1 MLLDLWE
8 WFMLINDGVDIVLSS
23 LSSGTSYLPLSFIVV
38 TIVFLLISFFAW
50 RSTDIPDL
58 PEAPRPPYLIQ
69 ITAGTGNGGARQT
82 IADVRLISGIA
93 NFDENEILSRF
104 QNITTAYQNI
114 SRNQAT
120 NTDRNSLPGT
130 SRNVAGSRA
139 SASTVDTTTGSNF
152 RGRLPGRSFLL
163 GLLRQNPFARP
174 GGPAISNAIRAQL
187 SSPNVVVYHRVNVYH
202 HHIHSHLGR
211 NNPANA
217 NITAQQSA
225 NRNDE
230 QSSATNVDSPL
241 SQEESTADISSNPH
255 ISPVDQSVGNSQ
267 NNEQVFPTVPIRS
280 EDSEQVETHPDS
292 RNSVSSGAVQIQTAV
307 VEGASQNSCPTAS
320 TSSSSAFATM
330 PLRSD
335 QNRKDG
341 SSHSASAQSKTNA
354 GSSTEGDDVK
364 FTIKFLNDTQMDVT
378 SQLSEKI
385 VDFKRRHFAT
395 EMSENKTVRLIFN
408 GRVLDNDAKT
418 LREFG
423 IFDQC
428 VVHCLIVNRQQ
439 NQDQSRSGG
448 TSGSSTGAQGDST
461 PGNVRRVVGLPEP
474 GMFFVAF
481 IGIFLVFLWFI
492 CLHFGQHLFTQ
503 SAVVSL
509 TVLTAI
515 FLIGIVA
522 CYLPLP
528 AN

>member
-8 WFMLINDGVDIVLSS
+8 WFILINDGVDIVLSS

-38 TIVFLLISFFAW
+38 TIIFLSLSFFAW

-69 ITAGTGNGGARQT
+69 ITAGPGSGGARQT

-120 NTDRNSLPGT
+120 NTDRNSQPGT
-130 SRNVAGSRA
+130 SRNLAGSNRA
-139 SASTVDTTTGSNF
+139 TTAVDTTTGPNV

-163 GLLRQNPFARP
+163 GLLRQTNPFTRP

-211 NNPANA
+211 NNPANP
-217 NITAQQSA
+217 TLTPQQGT
-225 NRNDE
+225 NRNND
-230 QSSATNVDSPL
+230 QPSATNVDSPL
-241 SQEESTADISSNPH
+241 SPQEQSSSDISSNPQT
-255 ISPVDQSVGNSQ
+255 SPVDQSVDNSQ
-267 NNEQVFPTVPIRS
+267 NHEQVFPDIDTVEP
-280 EDSEQVETHPDS
+280 V
-292 RNSVSSGAVQIQTAV
+292 NSVSTGAVQIQTAV
-307 VEGASQNSCPTAS
+307 VEGASQNTNPTAS
-320 TSSSSAFATM
+320 TSSSSTYASM
-330 PLRSD
+330 PMRSD
-335 QNRKDG
+335 QSSRDG
-341 SSHSASAQSKTNA
+341 SSHPPQGKASAS
-354 GSSTEGDDVK
+354 SSAEGDDIR
-364 FTIKFLNDTQMDVT
+364 FTIKFLNDTQLDVT

-408 GRVLDNDAKT
+408 GRVLDPDNKT

-439 NQDQSRSGG
+439 HQDQHRSGG
-448 TSGSSTGAQGDST
+448 TSGNSTGAQGDSAQ
-461 PGNVRRVVGLPEP
+461 GNVRRVVGLPEP